1 MAVTDPRKD
10 PARKAP
16 ATLASLLDEGRAL
29 LGTDADA
36 MIDLRQLVTG
46 ISGIDRARQIIDPEQ
61 PLSEAAATRLRRAFY
76 DRAKGIPVA
85 YILGTRG
92 FWRHDFRVTPDTLIP
107 RPETEILLEWALELL
122 SVDDQV
128 TVADLGTG
136 SGILA
141 VCLAVERPRAMILA
155 SDLSAGALKVA
166 RENQQTIVPS
176 HPIHWF
182 QGNWADCL
190 ADESLDMIV
199 SNPPYIPDDDP
210 HLSTGDLRYEPR
222 TALAAGFDGLN
233 DYRVLF
239 AEAVRVLKPGGH
251 ILVEHGFDQSA
262 AILALLTQVGFT
274 SLITRSDCAG
284 LPRTT
289 GGHKPGR

>member
-10 PARKAP
+10 PARNVP

-61 PLSEAAATRLRRAFY
+61 SLSEAAATRLRRAFY
-76 DRAKGIPVA
+76 DRAKGFPVA
-85 YILGTRG
+85 YILGARG

-122 SVDDQV
+122 PVEARA

-141 VCLAVERPRAMILA
+141 VCLAVERPRATILA
-155 SDLSAGALKVA
+155 SDLSVGALKVA
-166 RENQQTIVPS
+166 QVNQLTIVPS

-190 ADESLDMIV
+190 ADECLDMIV

-222 TALAAGFDGLN
+222 TALAAGFDGLD
-233 DYRVLF
+233 DYRALF
-239 AEAVRVLKPGGH
+239 AEAIRVLKPGGH
-251 ILVEHGFDQSA
+251 ILVEHGFDQAA
-262 AILALLTQVGFT
+262 AIHELLTQFGFT
-274 SLITRSDCAG
+274 SPITRSDYAG
-284 LPRTT
+284 QPRATSGQKT
-289 GGHKPGR
+289 AR